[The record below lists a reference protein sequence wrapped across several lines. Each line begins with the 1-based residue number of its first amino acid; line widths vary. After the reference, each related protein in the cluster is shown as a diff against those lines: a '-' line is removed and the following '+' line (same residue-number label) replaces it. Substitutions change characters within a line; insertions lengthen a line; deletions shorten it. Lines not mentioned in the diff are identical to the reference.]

1 MAVAFRATRFIITLT
16 DPKPVYKYNPPRLRP
31 RRRRAA
37 AGGRRHVTILTCESA
52 VWFIRRHTLE
62 ARLGQPGRHTRES
75 EHADTHLWS

>member
-1 MAVAFRATRFIITLT
+1 MAVAFLATRFIVTLT

-62 ARLGQPGRHTRES
+62 ARLGQPGRRTRDS
-75 EHADTHLWS
+75 EHADTHLRS